1 MSKNSKNQSVLVVG
15 STGFLG
21 MEICRQLVHAG
32 KNVKA
37 LVRPT
42 SDSTKVNALRQ
53 MGVETREG
61 DLKNVASIKKA
72 LVGVDSVIS
81 TASATLSRQE
91 GDSIETVDG
100 DGQLDLAQ
108 AAIDGGVKRFI
119 FISFRPMHE
128 TFSLQTAKRNV
139 EKKLMD
145 SKMDYTILRPG
156 FFMEIWLSPAVGFDF
171 PNSKVT
177 VYGEGKNKIC
187 WVSLVDVAAIAVA
200 SLDSELAKN
209 SVLQVGGPAAVSPL
223 EVVKIFEN
231 HTGNEFAIEFVPTA
245 ALQAQKTAATES
257 LSEAFAALML
267 SYAEGD
273 QIDMTETRKLY
284 PFKLTSVMDYV
295 QKVHQGRVLTGE
307 PGADRIS

>member
-1 MSKNSKNQSVLVVG
+1 MSKNSKGPSVLVVG

-21 MEICRQLVHAG
+21 MEICRLLVKAA
-32 KNVKA
+32 KDVKA
-37 LVRPT
+37 LVRST
-42 SDSTKVNALRQ
+42 SDSTKVKTLRQ

-72 LVGVDSVIS
+72 LKGIDSVIS

-100 DGQLDLAQ
+100 IGQLDLVQ
-108 AAIDGGVKRFI
+108 AAIDGGVNKFI
-119 FISFRPMHE
+119 FVSFRPIHDS
-128 TFSLQTAKRNV
+128 FLLQTAKQNV
-139 EKKLMD
+139 EKKLKE
-145 SKMDYTILRPG
+145 SNLNYTILQPG

-177 VYGEGKNKIC
+177 IYGEGMNKIW
-187 WVSLVDVAAIAVA
+187 WVSLMDVAAIAVA
-200 SLDSELAKN
+200 SLENVLAKN
-209 SVLQVGGPAAVSPL
+209 SVFQVGGPAAVSPL

-231 HTGNEFAIEFVPTA
+231 HTGNEFAIAYVPTA
-245 ALQAQKTAATES
+245 ALQAQKSAASES
-257 LSEAFAALML
+257 MSEAFATLML

-284 PFKLTSVMDYV
+284 PFKLTSVSDYV
-295 QKVHQGRVLTGE
+295 QKVPVAHE
-307 PGADRIS
+307 M